1 MSRAGASRQQVAP
14 APGIEPLLTDA
25 RGGKAVSV
33 YLFHGEEFLSRK
45 AAEDLVDV
53 LVPPSQRDFN
63 LSILEAAASPAE
75 VARDL
80 ATIPMFRG
88 TKVVWLRD
96 PEFLAPRR
104 AGRSDQLARLRELWE
119 QGREKEAARRLLALA
134 QKAGLDPAVAT
145 ADRWEAEAGIKPSPE
160 DLDFCGAAAAYAVE
174 QGIVAPATD
183 AADLERLLAVGIP
196 KGNHLVIS
204 ALSLDG
210 RLGLFKKLKEAGAE
224 VSFKPAGREK
234 RDVGALAREFLE
246 ARGKSLHPAAVAR
259 LEALIGG
266 EQVRLLH
273 AELEKVALFVG
284 EKKVI
289 EAADVDAVVEKAQ
302 EVEFLLTNSLE
313 NRNLAGAIEGL
324 DQILEAG
331 GGLPQVSASIATCLR
346 QLLAASEATRVTGGR
361 LPGFGAA
368 AMVWV
373 TAFNEA
379 GLKMGNPNAAKFK
392 AEAAA
397 RFSREELVRF
407 LWRAASLDVQVK
419 SGGGRLEVERLIAQV
434 CGALPEG

>member
-1 MSRAGASRQQVAP
+1 MSRKGASRQEAP
-14 APGIEPLLTDA
+14 APGMEPILSQA
-25 RGGKAVSV
+25 KAGKASPA

-45 AAEDLVDV
+45 AAEELIDL
-53 LVPPSQRDFN
+53 LVPPGQRDFN
-63 LSILEAAASPAE
+63 LSILEAATSPAE
-75 VARDL
+75 VGRDL

-119 QGREKEAARRLLALA
+119 QGREKEATRRLLALS
-134 QKAGLDPAVAT
+134 QKAGVDPGAAT
-145 ADRWEAEAGIKPSPE
+145 ADQWEAEAGIKPSGE
-160 DLDFCGAAAAYAVE
+160 DLEFCVAASAYAVE
-174 QGIVAPATD
+174 HRIVAPATD
-183 AADLERLLAVGIP
+183 TADLERILSVGIP
-196 KGNHLVIS
+196 PGNHLVIS

-210 RLGLFKKLKEAGAE
+210 RLGLFKKLKDAGVE
-224 VSFKPAGREK
+224 VSFKQSGREK

-246 ARGKSLHPAAVAR
+246 PLGKSLHPRAAAR

-284 EKKVI
+284 EKGVI

-313 NRNLAGAIEGL
+313 NRGFAGAIEGL
-324 DQILEAG
+324 DQILESG
-331 GGLPQVSASIATCLR
+331 GGLPQVTASIGTCLR
-346 QLLAASEATRVTGGR
+346 QLLAAQEATRITGGR

-368 AMVWV
+368 AMAWV
-373 TAFNEA
+373 TAYNEA

-397 RFSREELVRF
+397 RFSREELIRH
-407 LWRAASLDVQVK
+407 LWKAASLDLHVK
-419 SGGGRLEVERLIAQV
+419 SGGGRLDVERLIAEI
-434 CGALPEG
+434 CGAIR